1 MAFKHLPGS
10 RPTTLTPRIYIGA
23 TAVQTLMQHQ
33 RIHSL
38 EWRVFLRA
46 GDSAPFYQP
55 YLALA
60 HVSRPD
66 EMIVFAGNCP
76 ALSVRS
82 RHIQQTTALF
92 PSDDGVVELH
102 PSLHLQIDDTSSGRT
117 NLPRSIERG
126 AYWDALARLANH
138 MLDYGGP
145 VGWPEL
151 NPRRLHR
158 MTAMV
163 TRVRRARTEN
173 QPVVT
178 WMGNAIGR
186 YSVAEVWNM
195 RRDPGWRET
204 VRDWKVN
211 GGNADDIKEQVERW
225 LDAGVSETLMAEL
238 LNRLSGTDLTITV
251 CGHVEWDSNTVTTVP
266 GDTYC
271 EHCANSDLVEVHTM
285 DTPRRQRGWY
295 HRDDVYYWESDDAY
309 HLEEEPEPEED
320 EEDVDDYHE
329 SSDLLQSWGSSTRH
343 LAHDRSFTP
352 SAYGDFT
359 MGVEIEVEVTDA
371 YERNSALRDT
381 DSQLNADRGYA
392 MFKRDGSLS
401 ETRGFEIVTAA
412 RRLGDHIDTLRQWE
426 PHSDLRAWTTG
437 SCGTHV
443 HIDSRAFT
451 ALSLGKFLQLY
462 NDPAN
467 KQFIRAIAGRH
478 PDSDSSA
485 SSYARRHGTP
495 LTMNPASIKKGAGT
509 TRYHMVN
516 LTNLSHSEQ
525 RRLKQ
530 DATRDCKGDYST
542 VEVRIFRATLKKER
556 LLAQIEFAHA
566 SVAFCRVA
574 GNHQLNGPAFL
585 AWLGTCA
592 GHYKHLARWFG
603 VNLPRPTKQ
612 RPTVATAPGLAALA
626 G

>member
-1 MAFKHLPGS
+1 
-10 RPTTLTPRIYIGA
+10 
-23 TAVQTLMQHQ
+23 
-33 RIHSL
+33 
-38 EWRVFLRA
+38 
-46 GDSAPFYQP
+46 
-55 YLALA
+55 
-60 HVSRPD
+60 
-66 EMIVFAGNCP
+66 
-76 ALSVRS
+76 
-82 RHIQQTTALF
+82 
-92 PSDDGVVELH
+92 
-102 PSLHLQIDDTSSGRT
+102 
-117 NLPRSIERG
+117 
-126 AYWDALARLANH
+126 
-138 MLDYGGP
+138 
-145 VGWPEL
+145 
-151 NPRRLHR
+151 
-158 MTAMV
+158 
-163 TRVRRARTEN
+163 
-173 QPVVT
+173 
-178 WMGNAIGR
+178 
-186 YSVAEVWNM
+186 
-195 RRDPGWRET
+195 
-204 VRDWKVN
+204 
-211 GGNADDIKEQVERW
+211 
-225 LDAGVSETLMAEL
+225 
-238 LNRLSGTDLTITV
+238 
-251 CGHVEWDSNTVTTVP
+251 
-266 GDTYC
+266 
-271 EHCANSDLVEVHTM
+271 
-285 DTPRRQRGWY
+285 
-295 HRDDVYYWESDDAY
+295 
-309 HLEEEPEPEED
+309 
-320 EEDVDDYHE
+320 
-329 SSDLLQSWGSSTRH
+329 
-343 LAHDRSFTP
+343 
-352 SAYGDFT
+352 
-359 MGVEIEVEVTDA
+359 
-371 YERNSALRDT
+371 
-381 DSQLNADRGYA
+381 